1 MENSEPQLDT
11 IDDWW
16 FQAFPLAPYISKPPG
31 PKQML
36 NLVAYDISNPK
47 RLARVAAVCEDF
59 GIRVQ
64 YSIFECRLHPREFER
79 LWSQLLA
86 EMNPKEDRIV
96 SYPMDAKCARETR
109 TAGTM
114 VCSEQVL
121 CYLI

>member
-1 MENSEPQLDT
+1 M
-11 IDDWW
+11 
-16 FQAFPLAPYISKPPG
+16 
-31 PKQML
+31 
-36 NLVAYDISNPK
+36 
-47 RLARVAAVCEDF
+47 AAVCEDF